1 MPYTYDY
8 PKADNAVDLV
18 IFTIDGMALK
28 VLLIRRGKA
37 PFKDRL
43 ALPGGFVKVVRENE
57 GDNEQGESLPVAA
70 RRELEEETGLSAYQV
85 YIEQLYTFGDPG
97 RDPRGRVISVAYYAL
112 VPPTLMAKVRRK
124 GGDDAVEAIWHDVAS
139 LETLAF
145 DHMKILDVAVERIR
159 GKCDYEP
166 QIVTNLLPEEFT
178 QAEFRRVH
186 EIVKGVKFD
195 RSNFNKR
202 FHRMLSDGRITKT
215 GKQRPLGGRHG
226 VLYRIVNA

>member
-1 MPYTYDY
+1 MSYTYKY
-8 PKADNAVDLV
+8 PKADNAVDMV

-28 VLLIRRGKA
+28 VLLVRRGKE
-37 PFKDRL
+37 PFKNYL
-43 ALPGGFVKVVRENE
+43 ALPGGFVDVE
-57 GDNEQGESLPVAA
+57 GGEDGQGESLFHAA
-70 RRELEEETGLSAYQV
+70 GRELEEETGLTPDQV
-85 YIEQLYTFGDPG
+85 YMEQLYTFGDPG
-97 RDPRGRVISVAYYAL
+97 RDPRGRVISVAHYAL
-112 VPPTLMAKVRRK
+112 IPPTLISKVRRK
-124 GGDDAVEAIWHDVAS
+124 GGDDAVEAGWHDVVGIKA
-139 LETLAF
+139 LAF

-166 QIVTNLLPEEFT
+166 QIVINLLPEEFT

-202 FHRMLSDGRITKT
+202 FHRMLSDGRIVKT